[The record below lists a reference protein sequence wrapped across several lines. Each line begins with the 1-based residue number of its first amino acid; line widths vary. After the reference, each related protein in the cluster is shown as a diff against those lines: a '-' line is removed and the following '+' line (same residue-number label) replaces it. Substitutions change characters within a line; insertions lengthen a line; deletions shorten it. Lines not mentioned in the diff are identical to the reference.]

1 MYNLRID
8 YLDNTNELFENLT
21 QEEVQ
26 VKTDEKSQEEGFYRF
41 LATYLGE

>member
-8 YLDNTNELFENLT
+8 YLDNTSELFENLT

-26 VKTDEKSQEEGFYRF
+26 VKTDEKSLEEGFYRF
-41 LATYLGE
+41 IGTYIGE